1 MYSYDLQ
8 DLERT
13 RGATHRC
20 MWTEGVI
27 PDNKAVLRDALSSLD
42 IRGRKAPATDEVCLT
57 VSSQQPSRHHQT
69 PACCAQDHVTHAFW
83 DTQPVPAMSES
94 TEDVDDSEMGT
105 AAL

>member
-1 MYSYDLQ
+1 MPGGK
-8 DLERT
+8 EEEE
-13 RGATHRC
+13 A
-20 MWTEGVI
+20 I

-42 IRGRKAPATDEVCLT
+42 IRGKAPATEEVCVT
-57 VSSQQPSRHHQT
+57 VSSPPPSHHHQQRLG
-69 PACCAQDHVTHAFW
+69 CAQEHVTHAFW